1 MGRLSQ
7 HRNVGRGSQRG
18 CRETLGMSRYFASTH
33 SAHFFFLLSEDLN
46 EREIRSLDVEDN
58 SDESRFQK
66 MG

>member
-1 MGRLSQ
+1 
-7 HRNVGRGSQRG
+7 
-18 CRETLGMSRYFASTH
+18 MSRYFASTH

-46 EREIRSLDVEDN
+46 EREIRSLDVADN